1 MDIKALTVTIKA
13 NTAEAETAMSRL
25 EVSVDRILKKQ
36 ELVAGRMS
44 TMLCAYEDATRIL
57 GIANEQG
64 PLITDLGYDGCE
76 KDYNPTTKVYEP
88 CTHRLSDMPDGLLK
102 APGDAGS

>member
-1 MDIKALTVTIKA
+1 MDLEALTVNVRA
-13 NTAEAETAMSRL
+13 NTAEAEAAMDRL
-25 EVSVDRILKKQ
+25 EASVDRILHKQ
-36 ELVAGRMS
+36 ELVAGRLS
-44 TMLCAYEDATRIL
+44 TMLYAYEDATRIL

-88 CTHRLSDMPDGLLK
+88 CTHRLSDLPDELRKGT
-102 APGDAGS
+102 